1 MNAKT
6 VLSLISA
13 GIIATLNPI
22 SASEITP
29 NVTQDVTNLYPTCG
43 VVTEVNSTEM
53 TFADFSGNLWTV
65 LDPQDYAEGDR
76 IAAIMD
82 DNGTPI
88 IYDDI
93 VVSTKYCGWVYQG
106 QDMTHLYPIC
116 EEGEYMTLKD
126 TLGSYSGWY
135 ELHDYKGKELY
146 NLSNKYNDCRVLQI
160 RAIDKD
166 KIDITINPDIKE
178 SED

>member
-1 MNAKT
+1 MNARAI
-6 VLSLISA
+6 LGLISA

-22 SASEITP
+22 SASETAYNVTP
-29 NVTQDVTNLYPTCG
+29 NVTNLYPTCG
-43 VVTEVNSTEM
+43 VVTKVTSTEM

-93 VVSTKYCGWVYQG
+93 VVSTKYCGWVY
-106 QDMTHLYPIC
+106 
-116 EEGEYMTLKD
+116 
-126 TLGSYSGWY
+126 
-135 ELHDYKGKELY
+135 
-146 NLSNKYNDCRVLQI
+146 
-160 RAIDKD
+160 
-166 KIDITINPDIKE
+166 
-178 SED
+178 